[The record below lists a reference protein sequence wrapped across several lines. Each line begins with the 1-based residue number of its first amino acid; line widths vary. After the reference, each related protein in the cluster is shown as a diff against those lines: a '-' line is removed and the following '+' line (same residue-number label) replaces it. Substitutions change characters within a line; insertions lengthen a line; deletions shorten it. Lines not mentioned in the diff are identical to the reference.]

1 MGISREEYWSGL
13 PFPSPGDLQEDG
25 SSKCSILA
33 WEIPWTLELSRLQP
47 MGSQKVGYDLATKQL
62 LVLGEHPISG
72 SFFPKFCFFNKISKR
87 CIHVFRWLSKHD
99 LEKNPQPRGSLIS
112 VSSPEKESRAN

>member
-1 MGISREEYWSGL
+1 MGSPREEYWSGL

-25 SSKCSILA
+25 SSKSSILA

-47 MGSQKVGYDLATKQL
+47 MGLQKIGYDLATKQQL

-72 SFFPKFCFFNKISKR
+72 GFFPKFCFLTKSQR
-87 CIHVFRWLSKHD
+87 DVFTSSDGYPNMIWK
-99 LEKNPQPRGSLIS
+99 KNPEPRGSLS
-112 VSSPEKESRAN
+112 